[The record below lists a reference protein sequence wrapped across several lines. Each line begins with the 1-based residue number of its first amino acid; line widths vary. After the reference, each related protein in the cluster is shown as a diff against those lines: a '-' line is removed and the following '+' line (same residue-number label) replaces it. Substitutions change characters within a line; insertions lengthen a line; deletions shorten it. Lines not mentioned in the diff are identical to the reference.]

1 VDEKDIRILEMLER
15 DARTPWRRIARELG
29 VSEATV
35 YLRMKKLVESGV
47 VRGYTVRVD
56 PASLGLRAQL
66 FLLVR
71 AEARGVEAL
80 RRLLREARYVAE
92 AYEVSGNYHFLV
104 RILAPSIEEAS
115 KAVEEIMGVD
125 GVVEVATFTV
135 LRTVKEP
142 GGIVGDYARWT
153 GASRP

>member
-1 VDEKDIRILEMLER
+1 LDEKDLRILEMLER

-35 YLRMKKLVESGV
+35 YLRMRKLVESGV
-47 VRGYTVRVD
+47 VKGYTVRVD

-80 RRLLREARYVAE
+80 RSLLREARYVAE

-104 RILAPSIEEAS
+104 RVLAPSIEEAS
-115 KAVEEIMGVD
+115 KAVEEIMGVE

-142 GGIVGDYARWT
+142 GGLVGDYARWT
-153 GASRP
+153 GARER